1 MKYTERC
8 VTKMLE
14 KTRKRTRP
22 KTISISLDLWE
33 EIKKVCDKNISV
45 SSFIK
50 MAVKNELLK
59 RGIQK

>member
-1 MKYTERC
+1 
-8 VTKMLE
+8 MLE
-14 KTRKRTRP
+14 RTRKRTRP